1 MSQEY
6 VFHPERRW
14 GTVFQIGAVV
24 LLGVAGS
31 WGLWQASQ
39 AVASP
44 AFLFTLLPAL
54 MAWIFVP
61 LMLYRIYALHTA
73 HYTLEREGVHLRW
86 GLRIEDIPMDTVLW
100 VRSADELKIDLAL
113 PWLRWPGSALGV
125 RSISGI
131 GEVEYLASRSR
142 RLILIATTQRVFAV
156 SPADE
161 IAFLRS
167 FQRCMEMGSLSPLTP
182 RSVYPTFL
190 FTRVWSSRPARFLL
204 LGSLIFSL
212 MLLITVSV
220 GIATH
225 AQVTLGFDASGDPR
239 DRVPA
244 VRLMLL
250 PVLSSF
256 FVLADVLIG
265 LFFYRREQSQAL
277 SFLLWV
283 SGALTPA
290 LFWVSVLIILNT
302 A

>member
-6 VFHPERRW
+6 VFHPDKRR
-14 GTVFQIGAVV
+14 GTIFQIGAVV
-24 LLGVAGS
+24 LLGAAGG

-54 MAWIFVP
+54 MACIIVP
-61 LMLYRIYALHTA
+61 LLIYRIYALHTA
-73 HYTLEREGVHLRW
+73 HYTLEREGAHLRW
-86 GLRIEDIPMDTVLW
+86 GLRTEDIPMDTVLW
-100 VRSADELKIDLAL
+100 VRSVDELKIDLAL
-113 PWLRWPGSALGV
+113 PWLRWPGSILGV

-142 RLILIATTQRVFAV
+142 RLILIATTQRVFAI
-156 SPADE
+156 SPVDE
-161 IAFLRS
+161 IRFLRS
-167 FQRCMEMGSLSPLTP
+167 FQRCMEMGSLSPLSP

-190 FTRVWSSRPARFLL
+190 LARVWSSRPARFLL
-204 LGSLIFSL
+204 LGSLAFS
-212 MLLITVSV
+212 MVLLITVSV

-225 AQVTLGFDASGDPR
+225 AEVALGFDANGDPR

-250 PVLSSF
+250 PVLSGF
-256 FVLADVLIG
+256 FVLADFLLG

-290 LFWVSVLIILNT
+290 LFWVSVLFILN
-302 A
+302 AA